1 MDTNARLAYAANLIN
16 VGCQTSGGLLPPGQ
30 DGMIRLMSNQPPL
43 NRRQFLG
50 ATAFATAALPFL
62 TRAAES
68 TSTRSG
74 KIQVGCL
81 SWCFHS
87 LGPAADPEAAIDTI
101 GELGF
106 DGIELIATSR
116 ADFKT
121 FWTDDR
127 VDRLKRKLERNKL
140 QVSQFAMFQPVV
152 EDLSSP
158 KRDDRELALD
168 HFESGCRLAARFNA
182 PIVNIVAPWA
192 RELKGPTA
200 YLPRYY
206 DVEKGGPEK
215 KFHID
220 IAEGFDWDQ
229 IWSDFVETAKGCVA
243 RAKAHGLKFSI
254 ENHTHTLLPDSGSL
268 LRLLDAIPDPALGVN
283 LDAGW
288 IQLEREYPPVA
299 IYKLKGHVMNLHL
312 RDIDGLM
319 RSFPPI
325 GQGVMDFQAIVEALK
340 RTGFQGFVSL
350 EQDGHPGD
358 PDMKVICR
366 RYLRMM
372 RDYIG

>member
-1 MDTNARLAYAANLIN
+1 MR
-16 VGCQTSGGLLPPGQ
+16 S
-30 DGMIRLMSNQPPL
+30 QPPL
-43 NRRQFLG
+43 NRRHFLG
-50 ATAFATAALPFL
+50 TAALATAALPL
-62 TRAAES
+62 GIRAAES
-68 TSTRSG
+68 APTRSS
-74 KIQVGCL
+74 KIRVGCV

-87 LGPAADPEAAIDTI
+87 LGPAADPAAAIDTI

-106 DGIELIATSR
+106 DGIELIVTSA
-116 ADFKT
+116 ADFQT
-121 FWTDDR
+121 FWTDAQ
-127 VDRLKRKLERNKL
+127 VDRLRRKLEQHKL

-158 KRDDRELALD
+158 KRDARERALD
-168 HFESGCRLAARFNA
+168 QFESGCRLAARFHA

-206 DVEKGGPEK
+206 DVEKGAPET

-220 IAEGFDWDQ
+220 IAPGFDWEQ
-229 IWSDFVETAKGCVA
+229 TWNDFVETTKGCVS

-254 ENHTHTLLPDSGSL
+254 ENHTHTLLPDSGSW
-268 LRLLDAIPDPALGVN
+268 LRLWDAIRDPALGAN

-288 IQLEREYPPVA
+288 IQLEREYPPLA
-299 IYKLKGHVMNLHL
+299 IYKLKGHLMNLHL

-319 RSFPPI
+319 RLFPPI
-325 GQGVMDFQAIVEALK
+325 GQGVMDFQAIVETLN

-350 EQDGHPGD
+350 EQDGHAGD
-358 PDMKVICR
+358 PDMKVTCH
-366 RYLRMM
+366 RYLQMM
-372 RDYIG
+372 RGYLG

>member
-1 MDTNARLAYAANLIN
+1 MR
-16 VGCQTSGGLLPPGQ
+16 
-30 DGMIRLMSNQPPL
+30 NQPPL

-50 ATAFATAALPFL
+50 TAALATAALPL
-62 TRAAES
+62 WTRAAES
-68 TSTRSG
+68 TSTRPG
-74 KIQVGCL
+74 KIQVGCV

-87 LGPAADPEAAIDTI
+87 LGPGTDPAAAIDLI
-101 GELGF
+101 SKLGF
-106 DGIELIATSR
+106 DGIELIVTSR
-116 ADFKT
+116 GDFQT
-121 FWTDDR
+121 FWTDER
-127 VDRLKRKLERNKL
+127 VGQLRRKLEQSKL
-140 QVSQFAMFQPVV
+140 VVSQFAMFQPVV

-158 KRDDRELALD
+158 KRDARERALD
-168 HFESGCRLAARFNA
+168 HFESGCRLATRFQA

-206 DVEKGGPEK
+206 EVEQGAPER

-229 IWSDFVETAKGCVA
+229 TWNDFVETTKGCVS

-254 ENHTHTLLPDSGSL
+254 ENHTHTLLPDSGSW
-268 LRLLDAIPDPALGVN
+268 LRLWDAIRDPALGIN

-288 IQLEREYPPVA
+288 LQLEREYPPLA
-299 IYKLKGHVMNLHL
+299 IHKLKGHLMNLHL

-319 RSFPPI
+319 RLFPPI
-325 GQGVMDFQAIVEALK
+325 GKGVMDFQAIVEALNQ
-340 RTGFQGFVSL
+340 TGFQGFVSL

-358 PDMKVICR
+358 PDIQVTCR
-366 RYLRMM
+366 RYLQMM